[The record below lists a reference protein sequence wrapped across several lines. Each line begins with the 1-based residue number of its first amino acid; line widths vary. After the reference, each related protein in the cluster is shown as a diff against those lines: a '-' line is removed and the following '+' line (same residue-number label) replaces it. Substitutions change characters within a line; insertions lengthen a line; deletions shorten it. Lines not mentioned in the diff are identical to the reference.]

1 VGEAAGDTHED
12 VLHPI
17 WLTSSVLMVLQPR
30 SGRLYLTGAALWTH
44 SPMHVLFFDRPL
56 GYIIPL
62 KRPDLVLIL
71 TTISSL
77 LHSTRTSDATSGA
90 LVVTGMLAA
99 LTVKCEQI
107 QPLLEIVF
115 GNFSERAP

>member
-1 VGEAAGDTHED
+1 
-12 VLHPI
+12 
-17 WLTSSVLMVLQPR
+17 MVLQPR

-90 LVVTGMLAA
+90 PARTTTRQVTGHWPGYCYSDW
-99 LTVKCEQI
+99 V
-107 QPLLEIVF
+107 VD
-115 GNFSERAP
+115 